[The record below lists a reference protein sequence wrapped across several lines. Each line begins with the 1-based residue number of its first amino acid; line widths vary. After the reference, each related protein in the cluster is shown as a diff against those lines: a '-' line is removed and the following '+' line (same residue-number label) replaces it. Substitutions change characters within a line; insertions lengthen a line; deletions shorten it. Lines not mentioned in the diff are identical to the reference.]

1 MIAHRL
7 TGARCRCTKCGEVFN
22 SVSTFNRHHVGSWQ
36 GRGALRRCLT
46 IDEMVSRGWSVNARR
61 FWIERQRIDT
71 NSTSDDLIAPLTRR
85 AA

>member
-7 TGARCRCTKCGEVFN
+7 TGSRCRCTTCSEVFN
-22 SVSTFNRHHVGSWQ
+22 SVSVFDRHRVGSWQ
-36 GRGALRRCLT
+36 GRGALRGCLT
-46 IDEMVSRGWSVNARR
+46 IDEMVIRGWSVNARG

-85 AA
+85 VA